1 MVDQWH
7 VKVLK
12 PTRKLWPQVR
22 RLLLQKKERNV
33 KTKKGKGDNM
43 PGHMNKNKK
52 KVIRKRKP
60 KMVKKIRKLRAKKAQ
75 PKMKRSQKVYEGNPN
90 S

>member
-1 MVDQWH
+1 
-7 VKVLK
+7 
-12 PTRKLWPQVR
+12 
-22 RLLLQKKERNV
+22 
-33 KTKKGKGDNM
+33 M

-75 PKMKRSQKVYEGNPN
+75 PKMKRSLKVYEGNPN